1 VSFTPVELGYP
12 LLPPDPGIINPDLAL
27 DAALAPVVDLA
38 DPPVQPLGR
47 GWAFDFTIN
56 QFVKNGIS
64 PALVYDT
71 DELNVW
77 IEKAMRT
84 ARLAYPIYTDDYGM
98 EDPFRLIGQPNEP
111 ELVSEYMDDVIA
123 TLLVHDRIASVTD
136 FYFSQAPLTEQ
147 LYVTFTVTLDATPP
161 QSMQVGAF
169 PVPGAGLS

>member
-1 VSFTPVELGYP
+1 MAAQLKLIQEGKEKQM
-12 LLPPDPGIINPDLAL
+12 DRQKAL

-47 GWAFDFTIN
+47 GWALDFTIN

-111 ELVSEYMDDVIA
+111 KDERQPIQ
-123 TLLVHDRIASVTD
+123 I
-136 FYFSQAPLTEQ
+136 P
-147 LYVTFTVTLDATPP
+147 TP
-161 QSMQVGAF
+161 
-169 PVPGAGLS
+169 